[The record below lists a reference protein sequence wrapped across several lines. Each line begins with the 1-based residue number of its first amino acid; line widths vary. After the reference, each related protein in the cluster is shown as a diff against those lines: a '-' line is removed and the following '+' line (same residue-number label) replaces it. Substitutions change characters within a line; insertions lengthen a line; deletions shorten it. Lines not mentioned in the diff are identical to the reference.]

1 MAWNSYGIVFWRNDI
16 IPLQPTELK
25 TGPRQTWANK
35 DDKLSIAKDNRF
47 SGENRKNLQIDGQ
60 EISSDWVTTTILVR
74 TGFNATKH
82 YCIAR
87 VWGRD

>member
-1 MAWNSYGIVFWRNDI
+1 MARNSYSIVFWRKDI

-35 DDKLSIAKDNRF
+35 DDKLSVVKDNRF
-47 SGENRKNLQIDGQ
+47 SNENRKNLQIDGQ
-60 EISSDWVTTTILVR
+60 EISSDWVTTIICVR
-74 TGFNATKH
+74 TGFSATKH
-82 YCIAR
+82 YYIQG